1 MTALSRSG
9 QPGWRHGSC
18 WPRRKLALERG
29 VDLSTVSG
37 SGPGSGP
44 GGRIVRADI
53 ENAARQRGAAQP
65 VPPPAAPA
73 GPARPSP
80 GSPSAAPLEGVI
92 PSPIPSAAAPLA
104 PAADAEEIPLTT
116 VRRLTA
122 QRLAASARE
131 ARTST

>member
-9 QPGWRHGSC
+9 QPGGRHGSC

-37 SGPGSGP
+37 SGPG
-44 GGRIVRADI
+44 GRIVRADI
-53 ENAARQRGAAQP
+53 ENATREHGAAQP
-65 VPPPAAPA
+65 VPQPAAPT
-73 GPARPSP
+73 GPARPAP

>member
-37 SGPGSGP
+37 SGPG
-44 GGRIVRADI
+44 GRIVRADI

-65 VPPPAAPA
+65 VPQPAAPT

-80 GSPSAAPLEGVI
+80 GSPPAAPLEGVI

>member
-18 WPRRKLALERG
+18 WPRRKRALERG
-29 VDLSTVSG
+29 VDLSTVS
-37 SGPGSGP
+37 GSGP

-53 ENAARQRGAAQP
+53 ENAARQRGGAQP
-65 VPPPAAPA
+65 VPQPTAPT

-80 GSPSAAPLEGVI
+80 GSPPAAPLESVI

>member
-29 VDLSTVSG
+29 VDLNTVSG

-44 GGRIVRADI
+44 RRIVRADI

-65 VPPPAAPA
+65 VPQPAAPT
-73 GPARPSP
+73 GPARPLP
-80 GSPSAAPLEGVI
+80 RSPSAAPLEGVI